1 MKKKLLALFLALV
14 MVGAVLPGCG
24 DGSKDPGGQGN
35 NGKTGEP
42 VKGGEITVGI
52 AQDLDDSLDPHQT
65 VAAGTREVL
74 FNIFEGLV
82 KPNSDGEMIPAVAEK
97 YTLSEDGTTYTFT
110 LREGV
115 KFHNGQTVTA
125 EDVVYSINRCAAVPE
140 GQEKPLVAAF
150 SAVKSVEA
158 LDEKTVA
165 VTIAQ
170 RDLEFISYMTA
181 AIIPAD
187 YENQDTAPVGTG
199 PFKFVSRTPQ
209 QDFVMERFEDYW
221 GAPAWLDKVTYK
233 ICENADALVMN
244 LNGGS
249 IDLCAHLTSAQASQL
264 NQNFQ
269 VLEGTMNLVQAIYLN
284 NQAKPFDNQL
294 VRQALC
300 YAIDRQGIMDMV
312 ADGHGTAVGS
322 SIYPAFT
329 KYFLPE
335 LVDKYPHDVAK
346 AKELLAQAGYP
357 DGFDMTISVPNNYQP
372 HMDTAEV
379 VAEQLREAGIN
390 VTIQPVEWSTW
401 LDTIYNGRQFQATVV
416 GVDAANMTARAM
428 LERFTSDYG
437 KNFINYNNPAYD
449 ALFQQAINAQDEAT
463 QTDLYKQMETMLADT
478 AANVYIQDL
487 CDLVAMRQDLGG
499 TEVLSHLC
507 AGPVHGLSDPAV
519 TLY

>member
-35 NGKTGEP
+35 NGETGEP

-264 NQNFQ
+264 NQSFQ

-449 ALFQQAINAQDEAT
+449 ALFQKAINAQDEAT
-463 QTDLYKQMETMLADT
+463 QTDLYKQMESMLADT

-499 TEVLSHLC
+499 LKFYPIYVLD
-507 AGPVHGLSDPAV
+507 LSTV
-519 TLY
+519 YLTQR

>member
-125 EDVVYSINRCAAVPE
+125 EDVIYSINRCAAVPE

-401 LDTIYNGRQFQATVV
+401 LDTIYNGRQFQATLV

-499 TEVLSHLC
+499 LKFYPIYVLD
-507 AGPVHGLSDPAV
+507 LSTV
-519 TLY
+519 YFTQQ

>member
-335 LVDKYPHDVAK
+335 LVDKYPHDVEK

-463 QTDLYKQMETMLADT
+463 QTDLYKQMEAMLADT

-499 TEVLSHLC
+499 LKFYPIYVLD
-507 AGPVHGLSDPAV
+507 LSTV
-519 TLY
+519 YLTQR

>member
-42 VKGGEITVGI
+42 DKGGEITVGI

-97 YTLSEDGTTYTFT
+97 YTLSEDGITYTFT

-463 QTDLYKQMETMLADT
+463 QTDLYKQMEAMLADT

-499 TEVLSHLC
+499 LKFYPIYVLD
-507 AGPVHGLSDPAV
+507 LSTV
-519 TLY
+519 YLTQR

>member
-35 NGKTGEP
+35 NGETGEP

-449 ALFQQAINAQDEAT
+449 ALFQQAINAQDEAE

-499 TEVLSHLC
+499 LKFYPIYVLD
-507 AGPVHGLSDPAV
+507 LSTV
-519 TLY
+519 YFTQQ

>member
-449 ALFQQAINAQDEAT
+449 ALFQKAINAQDEAE
-463 QTDLYKQMETMLADT
+463 QTDLYKQMETMLSDT
-478 AANVYIQDL
+478 AANLYIQDL
-487 CDLVAMRQDLGG
+487 ADLVAMRQNLAGLEFYPIYVLDLS
-499 TEVLSHLC
+499 TISYEK
-507 AGPVHGLSDPAV
+507 
-519 TLY
+519 

>member
-199 PFKFVSRTPQ
+199 PFRFVSRTPQ

-449 ALFQQAINAQDEAT
+449 ALFQQAINATDEAT

-499 TEVLSHLC
+499 LKFYPIYVLD
-507 AGPVHGLSDPAV
+507 LSTV
-519 TLY
+519 YLTQR

>member
-35 NGKTGEP
+35 NGETGEP

-199 PFKFVSRTPQ
+199 PFRFVSRTPQ

-335 LVDKYPHDVAK
+335 LVDKYPHSVEK

-357 DGFDMTISVPNNYQP
+357 NGFDMTISVPNNYQP

-379 VAEQLREAGIN
+379 VAEQLREAGIR

-428 LERFTSDYG
+428 LERFTSDYA
-437 KNFINYNNPAYD
+437 KNFINYSNPAYD
-449 ALFQQAINAQDEAT
+449 ALFQQAINATDEAA

-487 CDLVAMRQDLGG
+487 SDLVAMRQDLGG
-499 TEVLSHLC
+499 LKFYPIYVLD
-507 AGPVHGLSDPAV
+507 LSTV
-519 TLY
+519 YLTQQ

>member
-300 YAIDRQGIMDMV
+300 YAIDRQGVMDMV

-401 LDTIYNGRQFQATVV
+401 LDTIYNGRQFQATLV

-499 TEVLSHLC
+499 LKFYPIYVLD
-507 AGPVHGLSDPAV
+507 LSTV
-519 TLY
+519 YFTQQ

>member
-1 MKKKLLALFLALV
+1 M
-14 MVGAVLPGCG
+14 
-24 DGSKDPGGQGN
+24 
-35 NGKTGEP
+35 
-42 VKGGEITVGI
+42 
-52 AQDLDDSLDPHQT
+52 
-65 VAAGTREVL
+65 
-74 FNIFEGLV
+74 

-221 GAPAWLDKVTYK
+221 GTPAWLDKVTYK

-264 NQNFQ
+264 NQSFQ

-322 SIYPAFT
+322 SIYPAFA

-379 VAEQLREAGIN
+379 VAEQLRAVGVN
-390 VTIQPVEWSTW
+390 VTIQPMEWGVW
-401 LDTIYNGRQFQATVV
+401 HEQVYKGRDFQATLV
-416 GVDAANMTARAM
+416 GLDASAMTARAL
-428 LERFTSDYG
+428 LERFTSDHA
-437 KNFINYNNPAYD
+437 KNFVNYNNPDYD
-449 ALFQQAINAQDEAT
+449 ALFTQAMNASDDTQQAEI
-463 QTDLYKQMETMLADT
+463 YKQMETMLSDT
-478 AANVYIQDL
+478 AANLYIQDL
-487 CDLVAMRQDLGG
+487 ADLVAMRQNLAGLEFYPIYVLDLS
-499 TEVLSHLC
+499 T
-507 AGPVHGLSDPAV
+507 VHFV
-519 TLY
+519 K

>member
-449 ALFQQAINAQDEAT
+449 TLFQQAINAQDEAT
-463 QTDLYKQMETMLADT
+463 QTDLYKQMESMLADT

-487 CDLVAMRQDLGG
+487 CDLVAMRQDLEGLKFYPIY
-499 TEVLSHLC
+499 VLD
-507 AGPVHGLSDPAV
+507 LSTV
-519 TLY
+519 YLTQR

>member
-449 ALFQQAINAQDEAT
+449 TLFQQAINAQDEAT
-463 QTDLYKQMETMLADT
+463 QTDLYKQMESMLADT

-487 CDLVAMRQDLGG
+487 CDLVAMRQGLGG
-499 TEVLSHLC
+499 LKFYPIYVLD
-507 AGPVHGLSDPAV
+507 LSTV
-519 TLY
+519 YLTQR

>member
-125 EDVVYSINRCAAVPE
+125 EDVVCSINRCAAVPE

-209 QDFVMERFEDYW
+209 QDVVMERFEDYW

-499 TEVLSHLC
+499 LKFYPIYVLD
-507 AGPVHGLSDPAV
+507 LSTV
-519 TLY
+519 YLTQR

>member
-357 DGFDMTISVPNNYQP
+357 DSFDMTISVPNNYQP

-401 LDTIYNGRQFQATVV
+401 LDTIYNGRQFQATLV

-499 TEVLSHLC
+499 LKFYPIYVLD
-507 AGPVHGLSDPAV
+507 LSTV
-519 TLY
+519 YFTQQ

>member
-35 NGKTGEP
+35 NGETGEP

-97 YTLSEDGTTYTFT
+97 YELSEDGTTYTFT

-199 PFKFVSRTPQ
+199 PFRFVSRTPQ

-221 GAPAWLDKVTYK
+221 GTPAWLVNGTYK

-401 LDTIYNGRQFQATVV
+401 LDTIYNGRQFQATLV

-449 ALFQQAINAQDEAT
+449 ALFQKAINAQDEDE

-499 TEVLSHLC
+499 LKFYPIYVLD
-507 AGPVHGLSDPAV
+507 LSTV
-519 TLY
+519 YFTQQ

>member
-42 VKGGEITVGI
+42 VKGDEITVGI

-401 LDTIYNGRQFQATVV
+401 LDTIYNGRQFQATLV

-499 TEVLSHLC
+499 LKFYPIYVLD
-507 AGPVHGLSDPAV
+507 LSTV
-519 TLY
+519 YFTQQ

>member
-264 NQNFQ
+264 NQSFQ

-449 ALFQQAINAQDEAT
+449 TLFQQAINAQDEAT

-499 TEVLSHLC
+499 LKFYPIYVLD
-507 AGPVHGLSDPAV
+507 LSTV
-519 TLY
+519 YLTQR

>member
-284 NQAKPFDNQL
+284 NQAKPFDNQM

-322 SIYPAFT
+322 SIYPAFA

-463 QTDLYKQMETMLADT
+463 QTDLYKQMEAMLADT

-499 TEVLSHLC
+499 LKFYPIYVLD
-507 AGPVHGLSDPAV
+507 LSTV
-519 TLY
+519 YFTQR

>member
-35 NGKTGEP
+35 NGETGEP

-97 YTLSEDGTTYTFT
+97 YELSEDGTTYTFT
-110 LREGV
+110 LRDGV

-150 SAVKSVEA
+150 SAVRSVEA
-158 LDEKTVA
+158 LDEKTVT

-181 AIIPAD
+181 AIIPAGYAD
-187 YENQDTAPVGTG
+187 QATAPVGTG
-199 PFKFVSRTPQ
+199 PFRFVSRTPQ
-209 QDFVMERFEDYW
+209 ENFIMERFEDYW
-221 GAPAWLDKVTYK
+221 GTPAWLDKVTYK

-244 LNGGS
+244 LNGSS
-249 IDLCAHLTSAQASQL
+249 IDLCAHLTSAQAAQL
-264 NQNFQ
+264 NSNFK

-335 LVDKYPHDVAK
+335 LVDKYPHSVEK

-357 DGFDMTISVPNNYQP
+357 NGFDMTISVPNNYQP

-379 VAEQLREAGIN
+379 VAEQLREAGIR

-401 LDTIYNGRQFQATVV
+401 LDTIYNGRQFQSTVV

-428 LERFTSDYG
+428 LERFTSDYA
-437 KNFINYNNPAYD
+437 KNFINYSNPAYD
-449 ALFQQAINAQDEAT
+449 ALFQQAINATDEAT

-487 CDLVAMRQDLGG
+487 SDLVAMRQDLGG
-499 TEVLSHLC
+499 LKFYPIYVLD
-507 AGPVHGLSDPAV
+507 LSTV
-519 TLY
+519 YLTQR

>member
-42 VKGGEITVGI
+42 VKGGEITIGI

-199 PFKFVSRTPQ
+199 PFRFVSRTPQ

-379 VAEQLREAGIN
+379 VAEQLREAGIR

-449 ALFQQAINAQDEAT
+449 ALFQKAINAQDEAG

-499 TEVLSHLC
+499 LKFYPIYVLD
-507 AGPVHGLSDPAV
+507 LSTV
-519 TLY
+519 YFTQQ

>member
-300 YAIDRQGIMDMV
+300 YAIDRQGIMGMV

-401 LDTIYNGRQFQATVV
+401 LDTIYNGRQFQATLV

-499 TEVLSHLC
+499 LKFYPIYVLD
-507 AGPVHGLSDPAV
+507 LSTV
-519 TLY
+519 YFTQQ